1 MRPPPSGL
9 GPQEAHRFEGPA
21 FASSYLHGPTIRW
34 ALECQSSGGVPRD
47 WEAHPVRLPVGDM
60 GQRRLLQH
68 VHQQLADRVLDAAQ
82 DPPPEG
88 LQPPTAVEHGQ
99 LPQQQLQQTSAPA
112 FMASGVYWRG
122 TAGVRAG
129 TSAALKCS
137 TSPD

>member
-34 ALECQSSGGVPRD
+34 ALESQSSGGDPRD
-47 WEAHPVRLPVGDM
+47 REAHPVRLPIGGM
-60 GQRRLLQH
+60 GQRRLLEH

-99 LPQQQLQQTSAPA
+99 LPQQQLQQTSAPT
-112 FMASGVYWRG
+112 FKASWV
-122 TAGVRAG
+122 
-129 TSAALKCS
+129 
-137 TSPD
+137 P